1 MGKKNR
7 KKIIFRIS
15 FLNFYLF
22 FFLFFFLFFYRY
34 YRYHFVSILTIS
46 LLCKM
51 FCECKQSFPNLN
63 H

>member
-7 KKIIFRIS
+7 KKIIFRVS

-22 FFLFFFLFFYRY
+22 FFLFFYGY